1 MKKFFPALNKYK
13 NLIFADNAGG
23 SQIPEQVL
31 NSINNSLINCYSQ
44 PTSNNIIGKNLTAN
58 LDSINEFVNT
68 LYNNKNGQI
77 IYGGSCTQLVY
88 NLSNSI
94 ENYLKVNKGEIIL
107 PNFSHESCVT
117 PFERIAK
124 KNDLQVLWWNLEVN
138 NEKNIENNLEKYKI
152 DYNTLFN
159 LVNINTKL
167 VVLPHVS
174 NILGNVLDIKYL
186 TTEIKKKN
194 NEIKVLVDGVAYM
207 PHCLIDVTDYNVD
220 FYVSSFYKFCGLR
233 LSTLY
238 IKEDN
243 ITYLENINHYFFNNS
258 EDINKKLQLGGVNFE
273 CASSLLGLKEYLIEF
288 ARFFNYE
295 DSKNSNKEIKFD
307 RTLVEFVYFKLFY
320 YEKIFNNLFKNFIT
334 NNENIEVIEC
344 NDEMQKVPIYSILFK
359 DYNINNIN
367 LILNELGI
375 ITNSGTFYCNRLMDY
390 LNIKNGVLRISLM
403 HYNTF
408 DEVNKIIETLNY
420 FKKYNIN
427 FQFKYDS
434 SYKGFVTE
442 NLKNAFYNLEL
453 DKNYE
458 NKRTRAYSLLD
469 IENIDD
475 IKIIGD
481 LQFYQSANYNNVN
494 GDILRS
500 YKNIDSKILE
510 DECFKYFINTFLTTI
525 NKELTKNYIIEKIKY
540 IQVHQIRV
548 YTNSEDEVNLV
559 PEGIHQDG
567 YNFIAMCCVSRRN
580 VSGAIS
586 HIYDEYKNII
596 HSIQLQEGEMLIVND
611 NKMFHSVSPIQLN
624 KTSKKVKTGYR
635 DVLIFTSI
643 S

>member
-31 NSINNSLINCYSQ
+31 NSVHNFLINCYGQ
-44 PTSNNIIGKNLTAN
+44 PTSNNIIGKNLINN
-58 LDSINEFVNT
+58 LDSINDFVNT
-68 LYNNKNGQI
+68 LYNNKNGKI
-77 IYGGSCTQLVY
+77 IYGGSCTQLIY
-88 NLSNSI
+88 NLSHSM
-94 ENYLKVNKGEIIL
+94 ENYLKANKGEIIL

-124 KNDLQVLWWNLEVN
+124 KNDLLVLWWNLEVN
-138 NEKNIENNLEKYKI
+138 NENSSEKYKI
-152 DYNTLFN
+152 DYNTLLN
-159 LVNINTKL
+159 MVNNNTKL

-186 TTEIKKKN
+186 ITEIKKKN
-194 NEIKVLVDGVAYM
+194 SETKVLVDGVAYM
-207 PHCLIDVTDYNVD
+207 PHGLIDVTSYNVD

-243 ITYLENINHYFFNNS
+243 IPYLENVNHYFFNNS

-273 CASSLLGLKEYLIEF
+273 YASSLLGLKEYLIEF

-295 DSKNSNKEIKFD
+295 DFKNSNKEIKFD
-307 RTLVEFVYFKLFY
+307 RKLVEFIYSKIFY
-320 YEKIFNNLFKNFIT
+320 YEKVFNNLFKNFIT
-334 NNENIEVIEC
+334 KNENIEVIEC
-344 NDEMQKVPIYSILFK
+344 NDEMQKIPIYSILFK
-359 DYNINNIN
+359 NYDVKNIN
-367 LILNELGI
+367 LILNELNI
-375 ITNSGTFYCNRLMDY
+375 ITNSGIFYCNRLVDY

-403 HYNTF
+403 HYNSF

-442 NLKNAFYNLEL
+442 NLKNAFSNLEV

-469 IENIDD
+469 IENIDN

-494 GDILRS
+494 GDILRT
-500 YKNIDSKILE
+500 YKNIDSKIL
-510 DECFKYFINTFLTTI
+510 DDDCFKYFINTFLTTI
-525 NKELTKNYIIEKIKY
+525 NKELTKNSIIEKIKF
-540 IQVHQIRV
+540 IQIHQIRV
-548 YTNSEDEVNLV
+548 YADNEEEVNLV

-567 YNFIAMCCVSRRN
+567 YNFIAMCCVSRKN

-586 HIYDEYKNII
+586 HIYDESKNIV
-596 HSIQLQEGEMLIVND
+596 HSLQLQEGEMLVLND

-624 KTSKKVKTGYR
+624 KTGKKVKTGYR

>member
-1 MKKFFPALNKYK
+1 MKKFFPSLHRYK
-13 NLIFADNAGG
+13 NMIFADNAGG
-23 SQIPEQVL
+23 SQVPEHVY
-31 NSINNSLINCYSQ
+31 NSLTSFIVNNYVQPGASNFLSKKITNKLEDINNI
-44 PTSNNIIGKNLTAN
+44 TNI
-58 LDSINEFVNT
+58 FF
-68 LYNNKNGQI
+68 NNKNGKI

-88 NLSNSI
+88 NLSQSM
-94 ENYLKVNKGEIIL
+94 ENYLKTNKKINKGEIIL
-107 PNFSHESCVT
+107 PNFSHESCVS

-124 KNDLQVLWWNLEVN
+124 KNDLHILWWELDLKDSSNKFKINYIDLLNKVN
-138 NEKNIENNLEKYKI
+138 EN
-152 DYNTLFN
+152 TS
-159 LVNINTKL
+159 L

-174 NILGNVLDIKYL
+174 NILGNILDIKYL
-186 TTEIKKKN
+186 IDEIKKIN
-194 NEIKVLVDGVAYM
+194 NDTKVLVDGVAYF
-207 PHCLIDVTDYNVD
+207 PHGLLDVDTLNVD
-220 FYVSSFYKFCGLR
+220 YYVISFYKFCGLR
-233 LSTLY
+233 ISALY
-238 IKEDN
+238 IKEDSLN
-243 ITYLENINHYFFNNS
+243 IIENVNHYFFDNTIEHS
-258 EDINKKLQLGGVNFE
+258 KKLELGGINYE
-273 CASSLLGLKEYLIEF
+273 CASSILGVRDYLLDF
-288 ARFFNYE
+288 ARFFNYKE
-295 DSKNSNKEIKFD
+295 SKFNSDNLIFD
-307 RTLVEFVYFKLFY
+307 RSLVEFVYNKIFY
-320 YEKIFNNLFKNFIT
+320 YEKIINNLFKNFF
-334 NNENIEVIEC
+334 NESDEIQVIEC
-344 NDEMQKVPIYSILFK
+344 LETAKVPIYSLLFK
-359 DYNINNIN
+359 NYHVNNIN

-375 ITNSGTFYCNRLMDY
+375 ITKTGSFYCNRLMNNLKID
-390 LNIKNGVLRISLM
+390 NNGVLRISLM
-403 HYNTF
+403 HYNSF

-420 FKKYNIN
+420 FKKYTIN
-427 FQFKYDS
+427 FQFKHDS
-434 SYKGFVTE
+434 LYKDFVTE

-525 NKELTKNYIIEKIKY
+525 NKELTKNSIIEKIKY

-548 YTNSEDEVNLV
+548 YTDSEDEVNLV

-586 HIYDEYKNII
+586 HIYDESKNIV
-596 HSIQLQEGEMLIVND
+596 HSVQLQEGEMLIVND
-611 NKMFHSVSPIQLN
+611 NKMFHSVSPIILN

-635 DVLIFTSI
+635 DIFVFTTI